1 MGAENSTFNQI
12 DVFEKR
18 IERLLNELSDQ
29 RKVSLE
35 TKSLLEASNKM
46 VKTLKTQN
54 DKLESQL
61 IDIKIR
67 FSAISKRMEDLEK
80 EGEKASKK
88 DCDKKDCDKKDCDK
102 KDCDKKDYDKKYCD
116 KKYCDKKEKNDCSE
130 NNKEDD
136 YNDDESNDN
145 EEFEEVN
152 HHSSCESDSDSEN
165 SNPMKKS
172 YCYDHDID

>member
-1 MGAENSTFNQI
+1 MGAENSTYNQI

-80 EGEKASKK
+80 EGEQASKK
-88 DCDKKDCDKKDCDK
+88 NCDKKDCDKKDVK
-102 KDCDKKDYDKKYCD
+102 KDCA
-116 KKYCDKKEKNDCSE
+116 KKEKDDCSK

-136 YNDDESNDN
+136 CNDDN

-152 HHSSCESDSDSEN
+152 HHSSCESGSDSDSEN